1 MRIQLKNQFIN
12 TWKRKLN
19 NLAQEYE
26 NSNLKIS
33 GNGTGDFEEEFITK
47 EIPFEKYIVKVKLT
61 LSGKFIG
68 IEEISFSKDFLT
80 NKQKLLKQS
89 AKDVEEYY
97 LDKEDE

>member
-1 MRIQLKNQFIN
+1 LVK
-12 TWKRKLN
+12 
-19 NLAQEYE
+19 EYE

-47 EIPFEKYIVKVKLT
+47 EILFEKYIVKVKLA

-80 NKQKLLKQS
+80 YKQKLLKQS
-89 AKDVEEYY
+89 AKDVVEYY
-97 LDKEDE
+97 LDKEDK

>member
-1 MRIQLKNQFIN
+1 M
-12 TWKRKLN
+12 N
-19 NLAQEYE
+19 NLVQEYE
-26 NSNLKIS
+26 NNSLKIS

-80 NKQKLLKQS
+80 YKQKLLKQS
-89 AKDVEEYY
+89 AKDVEKYY
-97 LDKEDE
+97 IDDENDTE